1 MGRGWMRFRLDGAAM
16 SHRGT
21 AAMSAARRT
30 LLISSFLVVGVAIA
44 GALAADASEGCPN
57 ALVRGGP
64 SSGLPDCRV
73 YEQVTAQLDK
83 STEATDMFVH
93 PSLSTGMPSD
103 SGNGFVSQLVTGE
116 FGRSTYVFRRGS
128 NGWSATSVGL
138 SEAVVQSMRP
148 KAIDPS
154 NDFSAIGLSDE
165 VGTRA
170 GSFAGG
176 PAQLMSLVGPPEGP
190 FAVLSKD
197 PISPEVQ
204 LSQYPEIVGS
214 SAGLSHVVLETY
226 NHNLTPEDFGQ
237 DSASR
242 ALYESVDGRL
252 RLVNVADDGS
262 LISPCGAVLGQGV
275 RADPGYAH
283 NAVSRDGSRIV
294 FTAPDPEAA
303 GLGCWDRDTTN
314 PPELFVRSEEPDG
327 SMKTISVS
335 SHPEAG
341 VSDPTLYPAVYV
353 GSSQD
358 GSKVFFVTRTEL
370 TVDDKTNAPE
380 LYEYDAA
387 APGGKRIVRVSRGE
401 SGEAEGNVDFV
412 PAVSSEEGEEGVSVY
427 FTAFGQ
433 LTTGLPP
440 LGEGNAY
447 LYRYAT
453 GTGRIAYVATV
464 GGEEY
469 PMWSYGQVA
478 GTIWYKKSAAL
489 PEEPGRRASELGL
502 LAGANW
508 YATANGRYLV
518 FDSYQPL
525 TSYDNT
531 KAPGADCKNLI
542 AEGSKP
548 STCGEVFRYDAA
560 TGDIACVSCG
570 NVPAS
575 SVDNAEFAASYLIE
589 LPAGTPPRP
598 VSEDGSYVFFQ
609 TANTLTPQ
617 APPGK
622 IHVYEW
628 HNGAVA
634 LLSAPGDPGDA
645 FFLGADPSGSDVFIG
660 THAQLSSHDEDVSG
674 DLYDARVDGGFFSVT
689 PSLCTGTGCQG
700 VPSAP
705 PVFATPASA
714 TFGGV
719 GNYNLG
725 KKSPSRGELK
735 RRHLISALRICKRD
749 RSRRRRHR
757 CEALARKRYGSA
769 HVSAKTDRRGK

>member
-1 MGRGWMRFRLDGAAM
+1 MN
-16 SHRGT
+16 
-21 AAMSAARRT
+21 ARR
-30 LLISSFLVVGVAIA
+30 LVLATVVSLCSLIA
-44 GALAADASEGCPN
+44 GASFAAPAALAEESCPN
-57 ALVRGGP
+57 VASRQGP
-64 SSGLPDCRV
+64 SAALPDCRV
-73 YEQVTAQLDK
+73 YEQVTARLDK
-83 STEATDMFVH
+83 STLANDMFVH
-93 PSLSTGMPSD
+93 PQISTGMPSD
-103 SGNGFVSQLVTGE
+103 SGNGFVLQLVSGLS
-116 FGRSTYVFRRGS
+116 GRSPYVFRRGS

-138 SEAVVQSMRP
+138 SEAVVQSVRL

-154 NDFSAIGLSDE
+154 NDFSAIGVSDE

-170 GSFAGG
+170 GSFAAG
-176 PAQLMSLVGPPEGP
+176 PTQLMSLVGPPEGP
-190 FAVLSKD
+190 FAVLSTD
-197 PISPEVQ
+197 PITQEVP
-204 LSQYPEIVGS
+204 LKQYPEIVGG
-214 SAGLSHVVLETY
+214 SAGLSHVVLESY
-226 NHNLTPEDFGQ
+226 DHKLTSEDFGQ

-262 LISPCGAVLGQGV
+262 LISRCGAVLGQGV
-275 RADPGYAH
+275 RPIDGYAH

-303 GLGCWDRDTTN
+303 GLGCWDHGTTN

-327 SMKTISVS
+327 SMKTVDVS

-341 VSDPTLYPAVYV
+341 VADPTLYPAVYV

-387 APGGKRIVRVSRGE
+387 APEGKRIVRVSRGE

-440 LGEGNAY
+440 LGARNAY

-464 GGEEY
+464 GGNEY
-469 PMWSYGQVA
+469 PMWTYGEVA
-478 GTIWYKKSAAL
+478 STIWYNKSAAL
-489 PEEPGRRASELGL
+489 PEEEEGRRSQELGL
-502 LAGANW
+502 HAGANW

-525 TSYDNT
+525 TGYDNT
-531 KAPGADCKNLI
+531 KAPGADCHNLTPG
-542 AEGSKP
+542 GSKP
-548 STCGEVFRYDAA
+548 TVCGEVFRYDAA

-575 SVDNAEFAASYLIE
+575 SVDNAEFAASYLFE

-609 TANTLTPQ
+609 TANTLTPN

-628 HNGAVA
+628 HNGAVS
-634 LLSAPGDPGDA
+634 LISAPGDPGDA
-645 FFLGADPSGSDVFIG
+645 FFLGADPSGRDVFIG
-660 THAQLSSHDEDVSG
+660 THAQLSSHDEDTAG
-674 DLYDARVDGGFFSVT
+674 DLYDARVDGGFPAVT

-705 PVFATPASA
+705 PLFATPASV
-714 TFGGV
+714 TFGGI

-725 KKSPSRGELK
+725 KKMPSRGELK
-735 RRHLISALRICKRD
+735 RRRLISALRTCKRD

-757 CEALARKRYGSA
+757 CEALVRKRYGSA
-769 HVSAKTDRRGK
+769 HVSAKIDRRGK